1 MAYPKPVPGLVIRY
15 AYLWRDDY
23 LKGRD
28 EGVKDRPCAI
38 ILALDTRDDEI
49 QVIVLPIT
57 HTPPNDPDD
66 ALEIPAETRRRL
78 GLDEQQS
85 WIILTEANEFV
96 WPGPDVR
103 PKTTGGDPT
112 DIAYGPL
119 PKCLFDQMRN
129 RFVEKLKAKAAKGVY
144 RQGVSPAKKF

>member
-15 AYLWRDDY
+15 AYLWRDDD

-38 ILALDTRDDEI
+38 ILARDTRDHEI
-49 QVIVLPIT
+49 QVVVLPVT

-96 WPGPDVR
+96 WPRPDVR

-119 PKCLFDQMRN
+119 PKRLFDQMRN
-129 RFVEKLKAKAAKGVY
+129 RFVGKLKAKAAKGVY
-144 RQGVSPAKKF
+144 RQSVTPSKKF